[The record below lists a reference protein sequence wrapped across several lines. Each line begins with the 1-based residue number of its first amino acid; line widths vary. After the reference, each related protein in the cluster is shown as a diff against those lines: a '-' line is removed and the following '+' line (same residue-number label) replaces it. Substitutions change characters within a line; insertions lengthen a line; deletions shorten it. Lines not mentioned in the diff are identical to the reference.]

1 MTGLPELDSGLPGLA
16 RHLRAEAAEA
26 IARAQAAVAQ
36 SRQRRA
42 ARKQWQRLWSAYCR
56 RPSTYLTCCA
66 DCQRL
71 RTDWGDWVSIP
82 HEISELLRHAPA
94 LNLSHGLC
102 PECLARY
109 APEQLN
115 PRPMFLVS

>member
-66 DCQRL
+66 
-71 RTDWGDWVSIP
+71 
-82 HEISELLRHAPA
+82 ELPA
-94 LNLSHGLC
+94 IAHGLGGLGLH
-102 PECLARY
+102 PARN
-109 APEQLN
+109 Q
-115 PRPMFLVS
+115 